1 MKSLKEI
8 KAEQKQKRIEFK
20 TKHPKIYKALKY
32 GAIFG
37 AGAATIL
44 VGEKV
49 SDKILNE
56 LPDKSEWKSLDDTI
70 DSEDY
75 VESEVDDSEEEA
87 S

>member
-49 SDKILNE
+49 SDKILNG
-56 LPDKSEWKSLDDTI
+56 LPDKSDDDVI
-70 DSEDY
+70 DPEDY

>member
-37 AGAATIL
+37 AGAATVL

-49 SDKILNE
+49 SDKILNG
-56 LPDKSEWKSLDDTI
+56 LPDKSDDDVI

-75 VESEVDDSEEEA
+75 VESDVDDSEEEA

>member
-37 AGAATIL
+37 AGAATVL

-49 SDKILNE
+49 SNKILNG
-56 LPDKSEWKSLDDTI
+56 LPDKSDDDVI

-75 VESEVDDSEEEA
+75 VESEVNDSEEA

>member
-37 AGAATIL
+37 AGAATVL

-49 SDKILNE
+49 SDKILNG
-56 LPDKSEWKSLDDTI
+56 LPDKSDDDVI

-75 VESEVDDSEEEA
+75 VEREVDDSEEEA

>member
-37 AGAATIL
+37 AGAATVL

-49 SDKILNE
+49 SDKILNG
-56 LPDKSEWKSLDDTI
+56 LPDKSDDDVI

>member
-49 SDKILNE
+49 SDKILNG
-56 LPDKSEWKSLDDTI
+56 LPDKSDDDTI

>member
-37 AGAATIL
+37 AGAATVL

-49 SDKILNE
+49 SDKILNG
-56 LPDKSEWKSLDDTI
+56 LPDKSYDDTI

>member
-37 AGAATIL
+37 AGAATVL

-49 SDKILNE
+49 SDKILNG
-56 LPDKSEWKSLDDTI
+56 LPDKSDDDTI

>member
-1 MKSLKEI
+1 MKSLKEV

-37 AGAATIL
+37 AGAATVL

-49 SDKILNE
+49 SDKILNG
-56 LPDKSEWKSLDDTI
+56 LPDKSDDDVI

>member
-49 SDKILNE
+49 SDKILNG
-56 LPDKSEWKSLDDTI
+56 LPDKSDDDVI

>member
-37 AGAATIL
+37 AGAATVL

-49 SDKILNE
+49 SDKILNG
-56 LPDKSEWKSLDDTI
+56 LPDKSVDDVI